1 MDKLDKIF
9 AENPELQEQGS
20 ELVYHIMPTII
31 ESLLLSG
38 VIDRTRIED
47 PQYIWSVVIENLD
60 VVDALTHSKRI
71 DDQLLET
78 ASEAAKTNKIPI
90 AIILTATAIEHIVN
104 IFYRDILERLFDFS
118 REVKSKSWRYL
129 AVNPMVPCYLL

>member
-47 PQYIWSVVIENLD
+47 PEYIWSVVIENLD

-78 ASEAAKTNKIPI
+78 ASEAAKT
-90 AIILTATAIEHIVN
+90 
-104 IFYRDILERLFDFS
+104 
-118 REVKSKSWRYL
+118 KSQ
-129 AVNPMVPCYLL
+129 

>member
-118 REVKSKSWRYL
+118 REVKSKSWRYF